1 MTLPHRDGVNLRH
14 VGGMRPRQR
23 REDSTLPRSSSSVRR
38 WEPYAGLAYV
48 VCFVASVTV
57 SNPPADSAIDREWV
71 ANYTG
76 RSEQFRHLA
85 TGLLLLLAGLA
96 LMTFLVAL
104 WRRIAAAHPAELPS
118 RLPVAAAATA
128 AALMGAGGMVMGYI
142 SGGELVGSYPLPSAD
157 LLRMSNDLGFALA
170 GVAGSWAAAVAVAT
184 LSVQGHTA
192 GVFGKRMRAAGIA
205 AALVL
210 IVSILFI
217 PIVALLA
224 WVLVAAIMWIRR
236 PAAELGSAPAI
247 QAGGART

>member
-1 MTLPHRDGVNLRH
+1 MSVP
-14 VGGMRPRQR
+14 
-23 REDSTLPRSSSSVRR
+23 SSSARG

-48 VCFVASVTV
+48 VCFLASVLV
-57 SNPPADSAIDREWV
+57 SNPPADNSSDRKWI

-76 RSEQFRHLA
+76 HSEQFRHLA
-85 TGLLLLLAGLA
+85 TGLLLLLAGLS

-142 SGGELVGSYPLPSAD
+142 PGGELIGRYPLPSVD

-170 GVAGSWAAAVAVAT
+170 GVAGTWAAAVAVAT
-184 LSVQGHTA
+184 LSVQGHAA
-192 GVFGKRMRAAGIA
+192 GVFGARMRAAGIVT
-205 AALVL
+205 ALVL
-210 IVSILFI
+210 IFSILFI

-224 WVLVAAIMWIRR
+224 WVLTATVMWIRR
-236 PAAELGSAPAI
+236 PTLADLGPVPGVQAEGVRP
-247 QAGGART
+247 